1 MYKTDTNPFLYE
13 VYVPAHLRKGIV
25 VVMMPERNE
34 AASGNW
40 SEFSLGPMRLICRH
54 ASIPI

>member
-1 MYKTDTNPFLYE
+1 MEKTDTNPFLYE

-34 AASGNW
+34 AACCFR
-40 SEFSLGPMRLICRH
+40 ELVRVFSRLGTAWFPWEL
-54 ASIPI
+54 